1 MLKKIFLLVVVMG
14 LALLYAASRI
24 QIVEMGYEVSR
35 IQSKVTEMRRTNSLL
50 KSKLAL
56 AKATSRMDVW
66 SRELGMTLPSLQQIL
81 WIEE

>member
-1 MLKKIFLLVVVMG
+1 MLKKIFFLAAVMG

-35 IQSKVTEMRRTNSLL
+35 RQAKVTEMRRTNKLL

-56 AKATSRMDVW
+56 AKATSRLDIW
-66 SRELGMTLPSLQQIL
+66 SRELRMTLPSLPQIL
-81 WIEE
+81 WVEE

>member
-1 MLKKIFLLVVVMG
+1 MLKKIFLLVGAMG

-35 IQSKVTEMRRTNSLL
+35 IQSKVMEMRRTNSLL

-56 AKATSRMDVW
+56 AKATGRLDLW
-66 SRELGMTLPSLQQIL
+66 SRNLNMMLPEQRQIL
-81 WIEE
+81 LVEE